1 MQKKD
6 KEIME
11 KYSIARTKYGAAV
24 DILDRLLN
32 IFAEIYQDTF
42 TKRDI
47 QLIITQSL
55 LSLSKANK
63 KILTSGEKKH
73 LKEIDATI
81 KDIWKRK

>member
-11 KYSIARTKYGAAV
+11 KYSIARTKYGTAV

-32 IFAEIYQDTF
+32 IFNEMPQDTF
-42 TKRDI
+42 TKKDVH
-47 QLIITQSL
+47 LILIQSL

-63 KILTSGEKKH
+63 KILISAEKKQV
-73 LKEIDATI
+73 KNIDAEL
-81 KDIWKRK
+81 KKMWKSK